1 MHRAMDETMD
11 EAMDGA
17 KRLPTLTVII
27 VNYRT
32 GPLVVDCLAS
42 LVPEVAAF
50 PATKVRVVDNDSGD
64 GSADIIAAAIADRGW
79 SDWAELIR
87 SPTNGGFA
95 YGNNLVIRAALG
107 DATPPDL
114 FWLLNPD
121 TQVYPG
127 ALGLFLDF
135 FQTTPSAGIVGSLL
149 LNGDATQWR
158 FAFRFPSA
166 LSELERG
173 ACLGPLS
180 RLLEAHRVPRAM
192 GDAPEQVDWVSGAS
206 MVVRRATLEAT
217 GLMDE
222 GYFLYYEETHLCRKA
237 RDHGWACWYLPSA
250 IVLHIVGQSTGITG
264 SRQARIPRYW
274 FDARRRYFI
283 VNHGRAYAMLADICW
298 LAGHLLWRGQ
308 RLFRSRRDPNIPF
321 LLRDF
326 LMHSALLQGTRTR

>member
-1 MHRAMDETMD
+1 MTGNGAAMSKAMDE
-11 EAMDGA
+11 E

-32 GPLVVDCLAS
+32 GRLVVDCLTS
-42 LVPEVAAF
+42 LESEVAAF
-50 PATKVRVVDNDSGD
+50 PVTKVRVVDNDSGD
-64 GSADIIAAAIADRGW
+64 DSADIIAAAIVDRGW
-79 SDWAELIR
+79 ADWAELIR

-95 YGNNLVIRAALG
+95 YGNNLAIRAALD

-127 ALGLFLDF
+127 ALGHFLDF
-135 FQTTPSAGIVGSLL
+135 FRTTPSAGIVGSLL
-149 LNGDATQWR
+149 LNGDATHWR
-158 FAFRFPSA
+158 YAFRFPSA

-180 RLLEAHRVPRAM
+180 RLLKDHRVPKAM
-192 GDAPEQVDWVSGAS
+192 GDTPEQVDWVSGAS

-222 GYFLYYEETHLCRKA
+222 GFFLYFEETDLCRKA
-237 RDHGWACWYLPSA
+237 QDHGWACWYLPSA
-250 IVLHIVGQSTGITG
+250 IVLHIAGQSTGITG
-264 SRQARIPRYW
+264 SRLARVPSYW

-283 VNHGRAYAMLADICW
+283 INHGKAYAMLADICW
-298 LAGHLLWRGQ
+298 LAGHLLWRGL
-308 RLFRSRRDPNIPF
+308 RRFRSRREPNTPF

-326 LMHSALLQGTRTR
+326 LMHSALFHGARAS